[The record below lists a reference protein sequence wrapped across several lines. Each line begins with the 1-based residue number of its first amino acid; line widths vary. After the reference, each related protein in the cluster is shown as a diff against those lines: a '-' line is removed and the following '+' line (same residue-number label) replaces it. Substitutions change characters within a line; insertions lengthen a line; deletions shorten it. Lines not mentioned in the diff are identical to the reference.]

1 MAIIVEDGSIV
12 ANANSYVTDGEFQTY
27 AFERGLTIAAATL
40 DRTALLLMATD
51 WLSGMNYQGLY
62 VDADNQ
68 YLPFPRSN
76 VYAYGR
82 IIDSTSI
89 PRELKYAQME
99 AAIAAF
105 TTDLLINQSS
115 GNITKVKLDVME
127 TEYAAGGIW
136 TKVRVGRAMNYL
148 KPFLGPTD
156 KLVRT

>member
-12 ANANSYVTDGEFQTY
+12 ANANSYVTDAEFQTY
-27 AFERGLTIAAATL
+27 AFERGKEIAASTL
-40 DRTALLLMATD
+40 DRTALLLSATD
-51 WLSGMNYQGLY
+51 WLAGMNYQGLY

-68 YLPFPRSN
+68 FLPFPRSQ

-82 IIDSTSI
+82 TIDSTSI

-105 TTDLLINQSS
+105 TIELVVNQST
-115 GNITKVKLDVME
+115 GNVTKVKLDVME

-148 KPFLGPTD
+148 KPFLASTD
-156 KLVRT
+156 QLVRT